1 MLLVED
7 ERTKLKKIIILQ
19 ESWFDSPCDKGSF
32 VHLVGDFDSQGHCIV
47 DNSQNM
53 IILHPDHLIS
63 ATVVSD
69 STSCPRRAVLQD
81 RIKYSGDVGK
91 AQVFGNIFHEVF
103 QEAIRTNTWDLGSLS
118 KLVNSVIVRHV
129 EDLYLIQ
136 MSAPEGF
143 EYIMGRIS
151 AMRSWAE
158 TFLRVTPTVSASCV
172 PSFSALLTFQNNRK
186 SQWLK
191 TETALRCS

>member
-7 ERTKLKKIIILQ
+7 EKTKLKKIIILRD
-19 ESWFDSPCDKGSF
+19 SWFDSPCDKGSF

-53 IILHPDHLIS
+53 MILHPDHLIS

-81 RIKYSGDVGK
+81 RVKYSGDVGK
-91 AQVFGNIFHEVF
+91 AQVFGNVFHEVF
-103 QEAIRTNTWDLGSLS
+103 QEAIRTNTWDLGSMS
-118 KLVNSVIVRHV
+118 KLVNSVIVKHV
-129 EDLYLIQ
+129 EDLYLIE
-136 MSAPEGF
+136 MSVAEGF

-158 TFLRVTPTVSASCV
+158 TFLRVTPTVRVSCV
-172 PSFSALLTFQNNRK
+172 PFFLIPAKFSKNRK

-191 TETALRCS
+191 IEIALRCS